1 MWCSSWGAEMTTR
14 KENDPA
20 SVPTAHP
27 DPECNTGYAEPKP
40 KDKAQAK
47 IDGAKPEPDA
57 EEGGLKH
64 DPDPNP

>member
-1 MWCSSWGAEMTTR
+1 MTTR

-40 KDKAQAK
+40 KDKAQARCR
-47 IDGAKPEPDA
+47 AA
-57 EEGGLKH
+57 RSTA
-64 DPDPNP
+64 